1 MAKFQPEMVG
11 DREEPAKG
19 RMLMNEVGEE
29 TKAGWACGSRIKEV
43 GRVISRGD
51 ENWLFL
57 LVTLTR
63 DAWRRGSAA
72 EGKKAWWVDSR
83 PAWATEHTNNI
94 IKCSCERN
102 ERLRH

>member
-51 ENWLFL
+51 ENRLFL

-72 EGKKAWWVDSR
+72 EGKKPGGWIPGQLGPQSIQTTLSNVPVREMKD
-83 PAWATEHTNNI
+83 
-94 IKCSCERN
+94 
-102 ERLRH
+102 